1 MAKMCSLFS
10 QQARKTLNLM
20 PLECQITSQQRLNIG
35 LKRPNVTVSQI
46 DVSPS
51 LRRATAVSSEAEQI
65 FFQKRAK
72 LRVKQTEK
80 QKHK

>member
-10 QQARKTLNLM
+10 QQGRKTLNLM
-20 PLECQITSQQRLNIG
+20 PLECQITSRQRLNIG

-46 DVSPS
+46 YVSPS
-51 LRRATAVSSEAEQI
+51 LRRATAVSGEAEQI

-80 QKHK
+80 QKHT